1 LTLNLKNMESV
12 FLYLEWRKRMK
23 REICKILCGCMIAG
37 LMAGCGEEPKEKQT
51 DSSVKKEASEVKTA
65 DKKESAGETNIKIWH
80 DGDESIMDTME
91 KDVNEMLEEEGIRV
105 SFEKKAALT
114 DQLKLYGTDEVNG
127 PDMYFYAHDSLGML
141 AEMGILAPLSDILDT
156 ASLNGDLNEMTLEAV
171 TYKDTQYMVP
181 VYFETLLFLYN
192 KGLWE
197 GDVPDSTDELYAY
210 METHTDT
217 EAGTYGVLNQ
227 HSTAYN
233 VAPFINGFG
242 GCIIDKEGN
251 PGLNLP
257 ETIEA
262 VAYNQKFAALQA
274 DGDYNTV
281 TTLFNEGKASA
292 IIGGPWLLSGIKDA
306 GIDLGIKSLSEFTLP
321 NGKALAPYSG
331 VQGVGVLKHSAGAK
345 KDAVEK
351 VLSALASEKVGV
363 DLVVNNNCASANE
376 KVYHNSDVA
385 ANEMVL
391 TMKKTADTAEPMPN
405 IPQMSVMWGPAEGFL
420 AAVNK
425 SNEDVSQAA
434 EDFQKEAVTAISDIQ

>member
-1 LTLNLKNMESV
+1 
-12 FLYLEWRKRMK
+12 MK

-197 GDVPDSTDELYAY
+197 RDVPDSTDELYAY

-281 TTLFNEGKASA
+281 TTLFNEGKAAA

-306 GIDLGIKSLSEFTLP
+306 GIDLGMKSLSEFTLP

>member
-1 LTLNLKNMESV
+1 
-12 FLYLEWRKRMK
+12 MK

-91 KDVNEMLEEEGIRV
+91 EDVNEMLEEEGIRV

-281 TTLFNEGKASA
+281 TTLFNEGKAAA

>member
-1 LTLNLKNMESV
+1 
-12 FLYLEWRKRMK
+12 MK

-37 LMAGCGEEPKEKQT
+37 LMAGCGGEPKEKQT

-306 GIDLGIKSLSEFTLP
+306 GIDLGMKSLSEFTLP

>member
-1 LTLNLKNMESV
+1 
-12 FLYLEWRKRMK
+12 MK

-306 GIDLGIKSLSEFTLP
+306 GIDLGMKSLSEFTLP

-376 KVYHNSDVA
+376 KVYHNSAVA

>member
-1 LTLNLKNMESV
+1 
-12 FLYLEWRKRMK
+12 MK

-37 LMAGCGEEPKEKQT
+37 LMAGCGEEPKKKQT

-306 GIDLGIKSLSEFTLP
+306 GIDLGMKSLSEFTLP

>member
-1 LTLNLKNMESV
+1 
-12 FLYLEWRKRMK
+12 MK

-197 GDVPDSTDELYAY
+197 RDVPDSTDELYAY

>member
-1 LTLNLKNMESV
+1 
-12 FLYLEWRKRMK
+12 MK

-306 GIDLGIKSLSEFTLP
+306 GIDLGMKSLSEFTLP

-376 KVYHNSDVA
+376 KVYHDSDVA

>member
-1 LTLNLKNMESV
+1 
-12 FLYLEWRKRMK
+12 
-23 REICKILCGCMIAG
+23 
-37 LMAGCGEEPKEKQT
+37 
-51 DSSVKKEASEVKTA
+51 
-65 DKKESAGETNIKIWH
+65 
-80 DGDESIMDTME
+80 
-91 KDVNEMLEEEGIRV
+91 
-105 SFEKKAALT
+105 
-114 DQLKLYGTDEVNG
+114 
-127 PDMYFYAHDSLGML
+127 
-141 AEMGILAPLSDILDT
+141 
-156 ASLNGDLNEMTLEAV
+156 
-171 TYKDTQYMVP
+171 MVP

>member
-1 LTLNLKNMESV
+1 
-12 FLYLEWRKRMK
+12 MK

-197 GDVPDSTDELYAY
+197 RDVPDSTDELYAY

-281 TTLFNEGKASA
+281 TTLFNEGKAAA

>member
-1 LTLNLKNMESV
+1 
-12 FLYLEWRKRMK
+12 MK

-91 KDVNEMLEEEGIRV
+91 EDVNEMLEEEGIRV

-306 GIDLGIKSLSEFTLP
+306 GIDLGMKSLSEFTLP

>member
-1 LTLNLKNMESV
+1 
-12 FLYLEWRKRMK
+12 MK

>member
-1 LTLNLKNMESV
+1 
-12 FLYLEWRKRMK
+12 MK

-262 VAYNQKFAALQA
+262 VAYNQKFAAIQA

-306 GIDLGIKSLSEFTLP
+306 GIDLGMKSLSEFTLP

>member
-1 LTLNLKNMESV
+1 
-12 FLYLEWRKRMK
+12 MK

-192 KGLWE
+192 IGLWE

-306 GIDLGIKSLSEFTLP
+306 GIDLGMKSLSEFTLP

>member
-1 LTLNLKNMESV
+1 
-12 FLYLEWRKRMK
+12 MK

-306 GIDLGIKSLSEFTLP
+306 GIDLGMKSLSEFTLP

-331 VQGVGVLKHSAGAK
+331 VQGVGVLKHSAGQK
-345 KDAVEK
+345 KMRWK
-351 VLSALASEKVGV
+351 RCYLPWLP
-363 DLVVNNNCASANE
+363 
-376 KVYHNSDVA
+376 
-385 ANEMVL
+385 
-391 TMKKTADTAEPMPN
+391 KKWEW
-405 IPQMSVMWGPAEGFL
+405 IWW
-420 AAVNK
+420 
-425 SNEDVSQAA
+425 
-434 EDFQKEAVTAISDIQ
+434 

>member
-1 LTLNLKNMESV
+1 
-12 FLYLEWRKRMK
+12 MK

-306 GIDLGIKSLSEFTLP
+306 GIELGIKSLSEFTLP

>member
-1 LTLNLKNMESV
+1 
-12 FLYLEWRKRMK
+12 MK

-65 DKKESAGETNIKIWH
+65 DKKESEGETNIKIWH

-197 GDVPDSTDELYAY
+197 RDVPDSTDELYAY

-281 TTLFNEGKASA
+281 TTLFNEGKAAA

>member
-1 LTLNLKNMESV
+1 
-12 FLYLEWRKRMK
+12 MK

-127 PDMYFYAHDSLGML
+127 PDMYFYAHESLGML

-306 GIDLGIKSLSEFTLP
+306 GIDLGMKSLSEFTLP

>member
-1 LTLNLKNMESV
+1 
-12 FLYLEWRKRMK
+12 MK

-37 LMAGCGEEPKEKQT
+37 LMAGCGEEPKKKQT

-65 DKKESAGETNIKIWH
+65 DKKESTGETNIKIWH

-281 TTLFNEGKASA
+281 TTLFNEGKAAA

>member
-1 LTLNLKNMESV
+1 
-12 FLYLEWRKRMK
+12 MK

-127 PDMYFYAHDSLGML
+127 PDMYFYAQDSLGML

>member
-1 LTLNLKNMESV
+1 
-12 FLYLEWRKRMK
+12 MK

-306 GIDLGIKSLSEFTLP
+306 GIDLGMKSLSEFTLP

-331 VQGVGVLKHSAGAK
+331 VQGVCVLKHSAGAK

>member
-1 LTLNLKNMESV
+1 
-12 FLYLEWRKRMK
+12 MK

-37 LMAGCGEEPKEKQT
+37 LAAGCGEGPKEKQT
-51 DSSVKKEASEVKTA
+51 DSSVNEEASEAKTA

-141 AEMGILAPLSDILDT
+141 AEMGILAPISDILDT

-281 TTLFNEGKASA
+281 TTLFNEGKAAA

-306 GIDLGIKSLSEFTLP
+306 GIDLGMKSLSEFTLP

-351 VLSALASEKVGV
+351 VLSALASEKVGE
-363 DLVVNNNCASANE
+363 DLVVNNNCATANE
-376 KVYHNSDVA
+376 KVYNNIDSADY
-385 ANEMVL
+385 EMVL
-391 TMKKTADTAEPMPN
+391 TIRKTADTAEPMPN

>member
-1 LTLNLKNMESV
+1 
-12 FLYLEWRKRMK
+12 MK

-306 GIDLGIKSLSEFTLP
+306 GIDLGIKSLSECTLP

>member
-1 LTLNLKNMESV
+1 
-12 FLYLEWRKRMK
+12 MK

-51 DSSVKKEASEVKTA
+51 DSSVKKEASEGKTA

-306 GIDLGIKSLSEFTLP
+306 GIDLGMKSLSEFTLP

>member
-1 LTLNLKNMESV
+1 
-12 FLYLEWRKRMK
+12 
-23 REICKILCGCMIAG
+23 
-37 LMAGCGEEPKEKQT
+37 MAGCGEEPKEKQT

-127 PDMYFYAHDSLGML
+127 PHMYFYAHDSLGML

>member
-1 LTLNLKNMESV
+1 
-12 FLYLEWRKRMK
+12 MK

-434 EDFQKEAVTAISDIQ
+434 EDFQKEAITAISDIQ

>member
-1 LTLNLKNMESV
+1 
-12 FLYLEWRKRMK
+12 MK

-306 GIDLGIKSLSEFTLP
+306 GIDLGMKSLSEFTLP

>member
-1 LTLNLKNMESV
+1 
-12 FLYLEWRKRMK
+12 MK

-306 GIDLGIKSLSEFTLP
+306 GIDLGIKSLSEFILP

-385 ANEMVL
+385 ADEMVL

>member
-1 LTLNLKNMESV
+1 
-12 FLYLEWRKRMK
+12 MK

-262 VAYNQKFAALQA
+262 VIW
-274 DGDYNTV
+274 
-281 TTLFNEGKASA
+281 E
-292 IIGGPWLLSGIKDA
+292 
-306 GIDLGIKSLSEFTLP
+306 
-321 NGKALAPYSG
+321 
-331 VQGVGVLKHSAGAK
+331 
-345 KDAVEK
+345 
-351 VLSALASEKVGV
+351 
-363 DLVVNNNCASANE
+363 
-376 KVYHNSDVA
+376 
-385 ANEMVL
+385 
-391 TMKKTADTAEPMPN
+391 
-405 IPQMSVMWGPAEGFL
+405 
-420 AAVNK
+420 
-425 SNEDVSQAA
+425 
-434 EDFQKEAVTAISDIQ
+434 

>member
-1 LTLNLKNMESV
+1 
-12 FLYLEWRKRMK
+12 
-23 REICKILCGCMIAG
+23 
-37 LMAGCGEEPKEKQT
+37 
-51 DSSVKKEASEVKTA
+51 
-65 DKKESAGETNIKIWH
+65 
-80 DGDESIMDTME
+80 
-91 KDVNEMLEEEGIRV
+91 
-105 SFEKKAALT
+105 
-114 DQLKLYGTDEVNG
+114 
-127 PDMYFYAHDSLGML
+127 
-141 AEMGILAPLSDILDT
+141 MGILAPLSDILDT

-306 GIDLGIKSLSEFTLP
+306 GIDLGIKSLSEFILP

-385 ANEMVL
+385 ADEMVL

>member
-1 LTLNLKNMESV
+1 
-12 FLYLEWRKRMK
+12 MK

-306 GIDLGIKSLSEFTLP
+306 GIDLGMKSLSEFTLP

-425 SNEDVSQAA
+425 SKEDVSQAA

>member
-1 LTLNLKNMESV
+1 
-12 FLYLEWRKRMK
+12 MK

-91 KDVNEMLEEEGIRV
+91 EDVNEMLEEEGIRV

-181 VYFETLLFLYN
+181 VNFETLLFLYK

-306 GIDLGIKSLSEFTLP
+306 GIDLGMKSLSEFTLP

>member
-1 LTLNLKNMESV
+1 
-12 FLYLEWRKRMK
+12 MK

-262 VAYNQKFAALQA
+262 VAYNQKFAAIQA

-306 GIDLGIKSLSEFTLP
+306 GIDLGMKSLSEFTLP

-351 VLSALASEKVGV
+351 VLSAQDNEKVGV